1 LAILVVGGS
10 AKDIGKTG
18 LVCAIISALRE
29 FDWTAIKITAHNYE
43 KPETDNTQLDCNILE
58 ETRGGQQTDT
68 GRYLAAGARRSLL
81 ITRSGPAV
89 PIDAIQSAIR
99 SDRNVIFESNQI
111 VDVLKP
117 DVCLALIGGE
127 ERKPSFDRLLRIA
140 DAMVH
145 LRGSSSAI
153 LPQGLTR
160 FEVDAV
166 DQIPIELV
174 EWLRKRL
181 ATQR

>member
-1 LAILVVGGS
+1 M
-10 AKDIGKTG
+10 
-18 LVCAIISALRE
+18 
-29 FDWTAIKITAHNYE
+29 
-43 KPETDNTQLDCNILE
+43 
-58 ETRGGQQTDT
+58 
-68 GRYLAAGARRSLL
+68 
-81 ITRSGPAV
+81 
-89 PIDAIQSAIR
+89 PIDTIQRAIR